1 MPAEKKEK
9 KEKSPTSKAT
19 ALWVQALICFSQE
32 DTRIYALCS
41 HVFLTCNI
49 STHCISM
56 ISEPLPHLTLVL
68 KSKVGPLL
76 RDELNQTLGDTGMT
90 HTDTKVISR

>member
-1 MPAEKKEK
+1 
-9 KEKSPTSKAT
+9 
-19 ALWVQALICFSQE
+19 
-32 DTRIYALCS
+32 
-41 HVFLTCNI
+41 
-49 STHCISM
+49 M

>member
-9 KEKSPTSKAT
+9 KEKSPTSEAT

-41 HVFLTCNI
+41 I
-49 STHCISM
+49 PS
-56 ISEPLPHLTLVL
+56 
-68 KSKVGPLL
+68 LL
-76 RDELNQTLGDTGMT
+76 RVMSFSL
-90 HTDTKVISR
+90 VIYLRIASQ